1 MVDYNRVFFV
11 IRYDTTRDAILTWA
25 QKPIEKLKSKNSLCR
40 GNRKSLGNHVV
51 SPKEEKERLQWE
63 GFAEKEGFKSG
74 MKERVGDEK
83 LIIISVA
90 VRGINDHIRFY
101 RFVYLIPVS
110 RTPNSPVP
118 TTGTSSSID
127 APLSSSITPS
137 LFHSR
142 LQKPSLS
149 ANSSHCS
156 LFFLAQY
163 LLRRLTRQLPILL
176 SNEHIRL
183 YY

>member
-1 MVDYNRVFFV
+1 
-11 IRYDTTRDAILTWA
+11 
-25 QKPIEKLKSKNSLCR
+25 
-40 GNRKSLGNHVV
+40 LGNHVV
-51 SPKEEKERLQWE
+51 TPHAEKERLQWE
-63 GFAEKEGFKSG
+63 GFAEKKGFKSG

-101 RFVYLIPVS
+101 RFVNLIPVS
-110 RTPNSPVP
+110 RTPNSSVP

-127 APLSSSITPS
+127 APLSSSITAS

-149 ANSSHCS
+149 QTLPTVAFSFS
-156 LFFLAQY
+156 LCTDSADSPDGYRYFSPMSISVYTIRFF
-163 LLRRLTRQLPILL
+163 PFF
-176 SNEHIRL
+176 HF
-183 YY
+183 